1 MVKYE
6 LNHVKLTD
14 TQFKLIIGDIVD
26 SDPLTNF
33 DADPDPR
40 YADVGLETDVPP
52 PE

>member
-1 MVKYE
+1 MVNYE

-26 SDPLTNF
+26 SDTLAEF
-33 DADPDPR
+33 EADPDLG
-40 YADVGLETDVPP
+40 YADAGLEADVPL